1 MSPGDLVV
9 PRFADVIAWESI
21 VSSDRV
27 PLSYMSPGSLCVVL
41 DSGFSPTDIYYYK
54 VLLPSGVVGWVKAE
68 RVKTVS
74 HNASR

>member
-9 PRFADVIAWESI
+9 PRFGDVAAWESI
-21 VSSDRV
+21 GSSVRML
-27 PLSYMSPGSLCVVL
+27 LSYLPPDSLCVVL

-68 RVKTVS
+68 RVEVVS
-74 HNASR
+74 RNASR